1 MENSTKDG
9 YLNLIFWTVKNE
21 IWKLLVLFKKI
32 KNYFCGFLKPV
43 ILFWNFFIPFYFHF
57 KILFRE
63 GAFPF
68 RKGTTKWRY
77 WLCLRNALK
86 SANLRIHLVKV
97 IQEYG
102 FPKLLHWISFTWKQR
117 RSYLKFADTKQF
129 VIFFRLNFQWIACFC
144 GALRVLL
151 KGNLGF
157 TFKCHILVSIE
168 NLRPLKTG
176 NQRLWRIYSQDLNRG
191 VKIKTIPHWE
201 SFT

>member
-9 YLNLIFWTVKNE
+9 YLNLIFWTVKSE

-32 KNYFCGFLKPV
+32 KSYFCGFLKPV

-117 RSYLKFADTKQF
+117 RSHLKFANTKHSLSSSF
-129 VIFFRLNFQWIACFC
+129 TSIFNGSLVFVALFECFWRKFWDLHLSVIF
-144 GALRVLL
+144 
-151 KGNLGF
+151 
-157 TFKCHILVSIE
+157 
-168 NLRPLKTG
+168 
-176 NQRLWRIYSQDLNRG
+176 
-191 VKIKTIPHWE
+191 
-201 SFT
+201 